1 MVTAVILVALGVLG
15 AALGVGL
22 TPAPRRRG
30 VTPGYVAAGLLVA
43 AGGVMIALVDADVL
57 LATVDVPVLGAMVTR
72 RSGTA
77 TAIAEGLALFGGTTF
92 TGGAAVVTAVVLAVR
107 GRRVWALCWVVAVAA
122 GATSIRL
129 LKLSVERPRPPE
141 ITRLA
146 EETTTSLPSGH
157 SLMAALGLGLT
168 ATAIVLLTRHS
179 RPAVRRLRPLV
190 AVVAVV
196 LAGVIG
202 ASRAYLGVHW
212 TTDVVAG
219 WLLGAAL
226 VALAATVA
234 ADRQP
239 VGERAG
245 APGDRRSGVEDVEGS
260 RTERPVD
267 PSATAGHPADPPEP
281 PAVGA
286 GEGAEGRPSDR

>member
-1 MVTAVILVALGVLG
+1 M
-15 AALGVGL
+15 
-22 TPAPRRRG
+22 
-30 VTPGYVAAGLLVA
+30 
-43 AGGVMIALVDADVL
+43 
-57 LATVDVPVLGAMVTR
+57 
-72 RSGTA
+72 
-77 TAIAEGLALFGGTTF
+77 
-92 TGGAAVVTAVVLAVR
+92 TAVVLAVR
-107 GRRVWALCWVVAVAA
+107 GRRVWALCWVVAVAVGA
-122 GATSIRL
+122 GAIRL

-146 EETTTSLPSGH
+146 QETTTSLPSGH
-157 SLMAALGLGLT
+157 ALMAALGLGLT
-168 ATAIVLLTRHS
+168 ATAIVLLTRDA
-179 RPAVRRLRPLV
+179 RPALRGLRRLA

-196 LAGVIG
+196 LAAAIG

-245 APGDRRSGVEDVEGS
+245 APGDRRSG
-260 RTERPVD
+260 RP
-267 PSATAGHPADPPEP
+267 A
-281 PAVGA
+281 
-286 GEGAEGRPSDR
+286 